1 MMPGLSPAPC
11 ASPGSRLRVEPCLKG
26 DCAVREK
33 EKRCPSNDP
42 SGPPPSNIPV
52 SRSDLNSAGPLEM
65 EGTMPNRKTISAGR
79 PELTAEGDG
88 VSATADVNGASV
100 VLADKGYCGT
110 SGATASAGTG
120 VWYVEPEADAREA
133 AITSRE
139 AM

>member
-88 VSATADVNGASV
+88 VSATADVLVIGGGPAGCWAAITAAENGASV

-110 SGATASAGTG
+110 S
-120 VWYVEPEADAREA
+120 
-133 AITSRE
+133 
-139 AM
+139 